1 MIQNLT
7 SLSNINL
14 KKGFKRDEA
23 LFNGQYLRTEQI
35 VDDIPI
41 RLLVQS
47 QSSVGHCKYPLIT
60 EVVGKLPVQ
69 KHEAPVYL
77 QRLLPLLEYD
87 DPYLVSRLL
96 SKPGGVI
103 IEYEQ
108 EN

>member
-1 MIQNLT
+1 
-7 SLSNINL
+7 
-14 KKGFKRDEA
+14 
-23 LFNGQYLRTEQI
+23 
-35 VDDIPI
+35 I

-77 QRLLPLLEYD
+77 QWFLLLLDD
-87 DPYLVSRLL
+87 DPRLVSRLL
-96 SKPGGVI
+96 SKPGGDI

-108 EN
+108 VN